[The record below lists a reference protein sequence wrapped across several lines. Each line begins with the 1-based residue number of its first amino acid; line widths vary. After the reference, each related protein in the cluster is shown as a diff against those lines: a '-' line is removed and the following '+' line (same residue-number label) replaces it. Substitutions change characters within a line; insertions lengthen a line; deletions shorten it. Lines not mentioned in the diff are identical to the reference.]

1 MRSATIDRTTN
12 ETNINLIL
20 DLDGVGKGI
29 IKTNVPFFDHMV
41 DQLTFHSQIDL
52 ELRAQ
57 GDVEI
62 DYHHTVEDCGI
73 CLGKAC
79 ICLGKAFSEAMGDKK
94 GINRYGF
101 FLLPMDDA
109 LIRVALDFS
118 GRSFLS
124 WKVRFPTSSVGD
136 FDLELVREFF
146 NSFSTNSG
154 ATIHVEMLDGFNSHH
169 ISEAIFKGMGKAIK
183 MAIARDERLDSIPS
197 TKGTL

>member
-1 MRSATIDRTTN
+1 MRSATIDRSTN
-12 ETNINLIL
+12 ETKINLIL
-20 DLDGVGKGI
+20 NLDGVGKGI

-73 CLGKAC
+73 CLGKA
-79 ICLGKAFSEAMGDKK
+79 FSEAMGDKK
-94 GINRYGF
+94 GIKRYGF

-124 WKVRFPTSSVGD
+124 WKVRFPTSSVGG

>member
-1 MRSATIDRTTN
+1 MRSSTIERITN
-12 ETNINLIL
+12 ETNIKLVLN
-20 DLDGVGKGI
+20 LDGAGKGS
-29 IKTNVPFFDHMV
+29 IKTTIPFFDHML

-52 ELRAQ
+52 DLNAQ

-73 CLGKAC
+73 CLGKA
-79 ICLGKAFSEAMGDKK
+79 FSEAMGDKK
-94 GINRYGF
+94 GLNRYGF

-109 LIRVALDFS
+109 LIRVVLDFS

-124 WKVRFPTSSVGD
+124 WKVRFPTNRVGD

-183 MAIARDERLDSIPS
+183 MAVTKDQSRDSIPS
-197 TKGTL
+197 TKGSL

>member
-1 MRSATIDRTTN
+1 MRSSTIDRITN
-12 ETNINLIL
+12 ETNIKLVLN
-20 DLDGVGKGI
+20 LDGAGRGT
-29 IKTNVPFFDHMV
+29 IKTNIPFFDHML

-52 ELRAQ
+52 ELNAQ

-62 DYHHTVEDCGI
+62 DYHHTVEDCG
-73 CLGKAC
+73 

-118 GRSFLS
+118 GRSYLS

-169 ISEAIFKGMGKAIK
+169 ISEAIFKGLGKAIK
-183 MAIARDERLDSIPS
+183 IAVTKDQSWDSIPS
-197 TKGTL
+197 TKGSL